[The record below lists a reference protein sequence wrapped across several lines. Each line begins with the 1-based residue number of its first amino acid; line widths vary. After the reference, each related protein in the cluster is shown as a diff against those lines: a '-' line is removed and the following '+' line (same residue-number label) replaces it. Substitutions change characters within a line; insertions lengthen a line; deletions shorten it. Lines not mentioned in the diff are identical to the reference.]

1 MKTTD
6 GYELPEEH
14 LEVIRNVCNVNGQDF
29 NITLIQK
36 MKRSYQIEG
45 TYKGI
50 DKHYTAE
57 IEFDYIKQE
66 IRNNRINDVL
76 NNK

>member
-14 LEVIRNVCNVNGQDF
+14 LEIIRNTCNRLHSQEF

-36 MKRSYQIEG
+36 MKRSYLVEG
-45 TYKGI
+45 TYVI
-50 DKHYTAE
+50 D
-57 IEFDYIKQE
+57 FDYIKQE

>member
-1 MKTTD
+1 MKTID
-6 GYELPEEH
+6 GYLVPEEH
-14 LEVIRNVCNVNGQDF
+14 LEVIRNTCNVNGQDF

-36 MKRSYQIEG
+36 MENSYLIEG

-50 DKHYTAE
+50 DTHYTAE
-57 IEFDYIKQE
+57 IEFDYIKRE

>member
-1 MKTTD
+1 MKKTD

-14 LEVIRNVCNVNGQDF
+14 LEVIRNTCNVNGQEF

-36 MKRSYQIEG
+36 MENSYLIEG

-50 DKHYTAE
+50 DTHYTAE
-57 IEFDYIKQE
+57 IEFDYIKRE
-66 IRNNRINDVL
+66 IRNNRINYVL

>member
-14 LEVIRNVCNVNGQDF
+14 LEVIRNVFNVNGQDF

-36 MKRSYQIEG
+36 METAYEVKG
-45 TYKGI
+45 TYNGI
-50 DKHYTAE
+50 DRLYKAYV
-57 IEFDYIKQE
+57 EFDYIKQE

-76 NNK
+76 NNE

>member
-14 LEVIRNVCNVNGQDF
+14 LEVIRNVCN
-29 NITLIQK
+29 
-36 MKRSYQIEG
+36 
-45 TYKGI
+45 
-50 DKHYTAE
+50 
-57 IEFDYIKQE
+57 EFDYIKQE
-66 IRNNRINDVL
+66 IRNNRINVVL